1 MAVSR
6 ASAGG
11 RQRDKQTQDH
21 PKELFGAQ
29 GPIFWGL
36 RRRSNAKGALE
47 RRGRNRG
54 PQRQVF
60 VAGVRM
66 HRTATR
72 AVSLGEARKTGGAHH
87 VRTVYGEG
95 AARDLLRAV

>member
-6 ASAGG
+6 ANG
-11 RQRDKQTQDH
+11 RPTATGKATQDH

-47 RRGRNRG
+47 CRGR
-54 PQRQVF
+54 V
-60 VAGVRM
+60 
-66 HRTATR
+66 HRTATE
-72 AVSLGEARKTGGAHH
+72 AVSLGLARITGGSTPCSNGI
-87 VRTVYGEG
+87 RRRRG
-95 AARDLLRAV
+95 A